1 MMNSSIKLHYR
12 EFGTDNGG
20 TPLLLLHGLLGSL
33 VNWQTIARR
42 LAQRHRVVVVPDLR
56 NHGRSPHHPDVSYPA
71 MAGDVEALL
80 DDLGIPSAIPVGHS
94 MGGKVAMWL
103 ALTRPERVARLVV
116 ADIAPVCYEGRLGEL
131 MDAMLALPLDRI
143 QRRAEADTLLA
154 ERVPN
159 PAVRAYLLQNL
170 VRTESGWQWRT
181 NLRALRE
188 GLDRISDFPEPPPGA
203 RYQGPT
209 LFIHGTRSDYVKPEY
224 LPRMKQL
231 FPNLELVALEAGH
244 WVYAEQPDAFL
255 QAVET
260 FLSAPAG

>member
-1 MMNSSIKLHYR
+1 MVNSSIKLHYR
-12 EFGTDNGG
+12 EFGTENGG

-42 LAQRHRVVVVPDLR
+42 LSQRHRVVVPDLR

-71 MAGDVEALL
+71 MAGDVVALL
-80 DDLGIPSAIPVGHS
+80 DELEIPEAVPVGHS

-103 ALTRPERVARLVV
+103 ALTRPERVARLMVV
-116 ADIAPVCYEGRLGEL
+116 DIAPVRYAGSLGEL
-131 MDAMLALPLDRI
+131 MDAMLALPLERI
-143 QRRAEADTLLA
+143 ERRAEADTLLA
-154 ERVPN
+154 ERVAH
-159 PAVRAYLLQNL
+159 PAIRAYLLQNL
-170 VRTESGWQWRT
+170 VRTDAGWQWRT

-188 GLDRISDFPEPPPGA
+188 GLSQISDFPEPPSGA

-231 FPNLELVALEAGH
+231 FPKLELVALEAGH
-244 WVYAEQPDAFL
+244 WVYAEQPDAFIE
-255 QAVET
+255 AVER
-260 FLSAPAG
+260 FLTPL